1 VSIRAL
7 HVTDVLS
14 PNLQYPRYATP
25 QDARDIIN
33 FLDFLLRYLYHLP
46 RQINEYRKRMN
57 SAPSAIATA
66 PPPAPQSGHT
76 PPS

>member
-1 VSIRAL
+1 MSIWAL
-7 HVTDVLS
+7 LVADVLS
-14 PNLQYPRYATP
+14 PNLQYPRDATP

-33 FLDFLLRYLYHLP
+33 FLDFLLRYLYDLP
-46 RQINEYRKRMN
+46 RQITEYRKRMN